1 MTAAPKRR
9 RLGGGDDPSQR
20 ILVSS
25 VIEKNRICDGL
36 ELCLQT

>member
-1 MTAAPKRR
+1 MTTAPKRG
-9 RLGGGDDPSQR
+9 RLGGDDPSQE

-25 VIEKNRICDGL
+25 VIEKYRICDGL